1 MQSPTKIA
9 RLRCALVAL
18 TLAATTAVAVAQTNF
33 PRPPRPDFGFPST
46 SNQPPRI
53 PTPPRPTAPT
63 TPSIPASPFTQSRPA
78 GSTSPFNATP
88 ATESENPDDATEST
102 PESDAEE
109 KSLATSAREDMERMK
124 EQLRQK
130 DGVLQP
136 TSPRELEERFK
147 KPEPTRYNRKRYYVS
162 RLVRTILI
170 LIGVIAVWSVDSSRR
185 NAKRIRQSE
194 REIKQAEREWN
205 RRR

>member
-88 ATESENPDDATEST
+88 ATESENPDDATESET
-102 PESDAEE
+102 EADATE
-109 KSLATSAREDMERMK
+109 KSPATSMREDMERMK

-136 TSPRELEERFK
+136 TTPRDLEERFK
-147 KPEPTRYNRKRYYVS
+147 PPEKPKYNRKRYYVS
-162 RLVRTILI
+162 RLIRTII
-170 LIGVIAVWSVDSSRR
+170 VAIVAIALWAGDSSRR